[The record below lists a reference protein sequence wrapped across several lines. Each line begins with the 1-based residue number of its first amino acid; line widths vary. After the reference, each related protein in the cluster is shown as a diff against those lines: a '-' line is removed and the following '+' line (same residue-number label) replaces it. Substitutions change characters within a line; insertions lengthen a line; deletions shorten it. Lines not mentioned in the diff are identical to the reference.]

1 MRRYKIFLFIFVFIY
16 LFSFFNAFAQTNTR
30 AGFLPSNIWYS
41 KDPFEEGDTIK
52 IYTLVF
58 NSDKK
63 ELSGS
68 VLFFDNETLLGK
80 KTFNASAS
88 SVAQVSINWQVTAGD
103 HLIFAKIENSRFLI
117 SAGKYQDVY
126 LPENESEK
134 SKRTVNK
141 KIVPETPTT
150 KSTDEKANTTDNST
164 ISNIGNVIKEKT
176 PAFIATPVVAV
187 ATGLDAYR
195 ASTDTKIVTKA
206 SDVKKEI
213 AVLGTDSSKSTKNK
227 IEKPFKYIQ
236 LFFLTL
242 FAYIFSHKIL
252 FYFALALVIFF
263 TIRFIWRR
271 FF

>member
-1 MRRYKIFLFIFVFIY
+1 MRRYKIFLFIFTLIY
-16 LFSFFNAFAQTNTR
+16 SLSFFNAFAETNTR

-58 NSDKK
+58 NSDQK

-80 KTFNASAS
+80 KTFTASPS

-141 KIVPETPTT
+141 KIVPVVTTT
-150 KSTDEKANTTDNST
+150 KNSEEKTTTTDNSA
-164 ISNIGNVIKEKT
+164 ISNIGNAIKEKT
-176 PAFIATPVVAV
+176 PAFIATPVVAA
-187 ATGLDAYR
+187 ATGVDAYR
-195 ASTDTKIVTKA
+195 ASTDTKIATKA
-206 SDVKKEI
+206 SEVKKEI
-213 AVLGTDSSKSTKNK
+213 AVLGAEPSKTTKNK
-227 IEKPFKYIQ
+227 IEKPFKYVE

-242 FAYIFSHKIL
+242 FSYIFSHKIL
-252 FYFALALVIFF
+252 FYFTLALLIFF
-263 TIRFIWRR
+263 AIRFIWRR